1 SSTDG
6 GGPVTSASSTN
17 TAISRSPTGS
27 RTSSSPVASGSHPS
41 TWRTRSSTTRAS
53 RKPVIGVPD
62 EKWDER
68 PVAYVVAADGAEV
81 TREDIISTLGER
93 FAKWQMPDE
102 VNVVDEMPRTSVG
115 KLDKKLLRK
124 NWDEK

>member
-1 SSTDG
+1 M
-6 GGPVTSASSTN
+6 AY
-17 TAISRSPTGS
+17 A
-27 RTSSSPVASGSHPS
+27 VA
-41 TWRTRSSTTRAS
+41 
-53 RKPVIGVPD
+53 D
-62 EKWDER
+62 
-68 PVAYVVAADGAEV
+68 DGAEV